1 MILQDGHNSETTSLS
16 VLILHITHI
25 FCDFFLNVWS
35 NNITALQCYKYLKI
49 KKKAKKKY
57 IA

>member
-25 FCDFFLNVWS
+25 FCDFLNVWS
-35 NNITALQCYKYLKI
+35 NNITELQCYKYLKI
-49 KKKAKKKY
+49 KKKAKKNT
-57 IA
+57 